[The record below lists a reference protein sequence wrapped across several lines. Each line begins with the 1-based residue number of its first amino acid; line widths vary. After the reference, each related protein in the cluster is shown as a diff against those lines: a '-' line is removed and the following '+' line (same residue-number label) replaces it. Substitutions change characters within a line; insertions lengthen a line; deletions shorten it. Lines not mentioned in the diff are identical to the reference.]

1 MLKALC
7 KRLKKNDEFLQRDSS
22 SRIPSKKKKS
32 NGILLVLFLG
42 CKQNIIEVER
52 RESVLRNGKRLCRNF
67 HERKGMCNSGRDTV
81 YGADSRMSRLFRVA
95 YSGSD
100 IVCIGKYSKMIL
112 DSFAG
117 PNHKEFLYLLGSL
130 KDHNR
135 LKQGQM
141 HTLNSF

>member
-1 MLKALC
+1 MDSC
-7 KRLKKNDEFLQRDSS
+7 RNSS
-22 SRIPSKKKKS
+22 SRIPNKTKKS

-81 YGADSRMSRLFRVA
+81 YGADSLMSRLLRVA

-100 IVCIGKYSKMIL
+100 IVCKMIL

-130 KDHNR
+130 KDHSR